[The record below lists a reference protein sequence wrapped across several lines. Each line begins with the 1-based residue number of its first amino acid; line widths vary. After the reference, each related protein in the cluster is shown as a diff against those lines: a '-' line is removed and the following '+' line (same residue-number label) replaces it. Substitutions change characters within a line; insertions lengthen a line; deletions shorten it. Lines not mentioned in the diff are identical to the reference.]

1 MTRVW
6 DEFLTERDR
15 QHLDAIGWL
24 DRAPFGFGSRPA
36 VIIIDDYYSAVGV
49 ERESLLESV
58 KSWPT
63 SCGEDGWRAID
74 KTAELLEAARAASV
88 PVIYH
93 YYKPGY
99 FPSTLGGRPEAA
111 SNLTH
116 LPESIAARGYDIVDE
131 LAPQPGDLVIPKYSP
146 SGFHG
151 TALQDHLTYLGVDTI
166 IVVGESTSGC
176 VRATVVDGAS
186 RRYRV
191 GVVEECVFDRT
202 QASHAM
208 ALFDMDMKYADVI
221 DLEAA
226 KRYLTTGSTLP
237 TLETATVSA

>member
-6 DEFLTERDR
+6 EQFLTERDR
-15 QHLDAIGWL
+15 QHLEAIGWR

-36 VIIIDDYYSAVGV
+36 VIVIDDYYSAVGV
-49 ERESLLESV
+49 EREPLLESV
-58 KSWPT
+58 KSWPA
-63 SCGEDGWRAID
+63 SCGDDGWKAID
-74 KTAELLEAARAASV
+74 KTVELLDAARAASV
-88 PVIYH
+88 PIVYH
-93 YYKPGY
+93 FYKPGY
-99 FPSTLGGRPEAA
+99 FPSTLGGRTEAP
-111 SNLTH
+111 SNLSR
-116 LPESIAARGYDIVDE
+116 LPADVAAKGYDIVDE
-131 LAPQPGDLVIPKYSP
+131 LAPQPGELVIPKYSP

-208 ALFDMDMKYADVI
+208 SLFDMDMKYADVI
-221 DLEAA
+221 DLESA
-226 KRYLTTGSTLP
+226 KRYFRSVSTAA
-237 TLETATVSA
+237 TRETAEAGS